1 MRMYAHCLHSTRV
14 QELRKGRVRRVM
26 DWGRVLYR
34 VGAVGYGA
42 FTAFS
47 NPWVAKAVLAALW
60 TFVRAMGRL
69 AF

>member
-1 MRMYAHCLHSTRV
+1 MA
-14 QELRKGRVRRVM
+14 ELGNLLL
-26 DWGRVLYR
+26 DWKARELWAALA
-34 VGAVGYGA
+34 GAVGYGA